1 MSRGLERLKTACITV
16 MGSGYGPYVSGTW
29 GSLVALVVFATIWI
43 ALGHTEAPRWGL
55 EAITVA
61 GILAASVVSVAW
73 GEWAVEYFR
82 DNDPKQFVL
91 DEFAGQWVALLV
103 LPASLTAETWAFV
116 LVAGG
121 QFVLFRIFDI
131 IKPPPAR
138 QAERLPAGWGILTDD
153 LFAGLYAN
161 LVGQLL
167 WRATPLASWL
177 GLHLATTH
185 AAGG

>member
-1 MSRGLERLKTACITV
+1 
-16 MGSGYGPYVSGTW
+16 
-29 GSLVALVVFATIWI
+29 
-43 ALGHTEAPRWGL
+43 
-55 EAITVA
+55 
-61 GILAASVVSVAW
+61 VVSVAW